1 MEGGKGRSSA
11 APAPGHMAVYRTE
24 GVFQRL
30 HLCEYLRELPE
41 DPATTAEETKKEANL
56 PSPCLPAGR

>member
-1 MEGGKGRSSA
+1 MA
-11 APAPGHMAVYRTE
+11 AYRAE

-30 HLCEYLRELPE
+30 CLCEYLRELPE
-41 DPATTAEETKKEANL
+41 EPAITAEETEKEANL